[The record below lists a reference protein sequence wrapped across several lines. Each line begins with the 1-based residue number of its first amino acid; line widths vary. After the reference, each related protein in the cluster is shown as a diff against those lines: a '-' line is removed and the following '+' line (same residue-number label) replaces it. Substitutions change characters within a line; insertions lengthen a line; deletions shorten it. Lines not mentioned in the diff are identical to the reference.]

1 LTNLQS
7 RYTDLSVGK
16 IVHKAC
22 FLDPR
27 FKCLSFLLEETKQ
40 SVMVAIKEE
49 ATIIAN
55 LAATKEERKESE
67 LEEPAPKGEPE
78 VRANPEEHAKMEVK
92 NIYVY

>member
-1 LTNLQS
+1 M
-7 RYTDLSVGK
+7 
-16 IVHKAC
+16 I
-22 FLDPR
+22 
-27 FKCLSFLLEETKQ
+27 
-40 SVMVAIKEE
+40 AIEEE

-55 LAATKEERKESE
+55 LAATEEERKESE

>member
-1 LTNLQS
+1 MAFNLTK
-7 RYTDLSVGK
+7 LSTG
-16 IVHKAC
+16 
-22 FLDPR
+22 
-27 FKCLSFLLEETKQ
+27 LLNQETKQ

-67 LEEPAPKGEPE
+67 LEEPAPKKKNKFMSLLEDVWEPE

-92 NIYVY
+92 NIYVN